1 MQELRELV
9 QEKVNRACV
18 ETLTK
23 ASHFADPET
32 ANLQKYWHNN
42 WLSLCIWGNLSK
54 NPRFILLFLL
64 FR

>member
-23 ASHFADPET
+23 ASHLADPET